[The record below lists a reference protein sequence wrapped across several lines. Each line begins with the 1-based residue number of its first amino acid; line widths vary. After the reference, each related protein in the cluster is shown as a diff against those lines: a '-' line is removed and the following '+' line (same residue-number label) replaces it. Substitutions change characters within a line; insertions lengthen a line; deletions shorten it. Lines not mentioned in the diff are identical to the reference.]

1 MLYWFELGLALAM
14 LAAIMMLPL
23 PPSERFKVFERAD
36 FLTFALLGP
45 GLWLLIAALTQGRI
59 EWWTDRAWIGW
70 ALAGSMVMIGAL
82 LIEHFRENP
91 LINTRWLGTR
101 EMLR

>member
-1 MLYWFELGLALAM
+1 
-14 LAAIMMLPL
+14 
-23 PPSERFKVFERAD
+23 
-36 FLTFALLGP
+36 
-45 GLWLLIAALTQGRI
+45 
-59 EWWTDRAWIGW
+59 
-70 ALAGSMVMIGAL
+70 MVMIAGAL